1 MPDASLR
8 TYEREVENAR
18 SKLANDL
25 ATLRSPATLSTF
37 TDDLKHEA
45 LGAKDALVETA
56 KSKAQSTVNGILED
70 LKAKAAANPAA
81 ALAIGAGI
89 AWRLIK
95 NPPIATVLVGA
106 GLFSLLRTNA
116 PRPAYGERR
125 DYLALG
131 KERLKEQV
139 ADLAASAKE
148 ATTEAGAA
156 VAAEAAGFVDAAKDK
171 AREWT
176 DSSRQ
181 AAEQLASTM
190 KTNVRSIADDASVT
204 ASRYSEEA
212 QNIAATAYARAGAMM
227 QEATTAG
234 GQVIADPNSRDKLL
248 LGVAGV
254 AVAAALGI
262 AVQKR
267 VAQSVESG

>member
-8 TYEREVENAR
+8 TYEREVESAR

-37 TDDLKHEA
+37 TDDLKHDA
-45 LGAKDALVETA
+45 LDAKDAWVETA
-56 KSKAQSTVNGILED
+56 RSKAQSTVNDILED

-95 NPPIATVLVGA
+95 NPPIATILVGA
-106 GLFSLLRTNA
+106 GLYSLLRTKA

-125 DYLALG
+125 DYLELG

-139 ADLAASAKE
+139 ADLAASARQ
-148 ATTEAGAA
+148 ATAEAGAA
-156 VAAEAAGFVDAAKDK
+156 AAAEAAGFVDAAKDK

-176 DSSRQ
+176 ESAREAS
-181 AAEQLASTM
+181 EQLASSM

-204 ASRYSEEA
+204 ARRYSEEA
-212 QNIAATAYARAGAMM
+212 QNVAATAYARAGTMV

-234 GQVIADPNSRDKLL
+234 EQMIADPHSRDKLL

-262 AVQKR
+262 AAQKR
-267 VAQSVESG
+267 LAQSVESR